1 MPGTT
6 ASNSIIKK
14 YIIRK
19 HKLRVLGGATP
30 HSGLGPLDE
39 ILQPVLCAVR
49 NWPPGRLLLYKPAY
63 HQVQVELAH
72 LQGKPLLYQ
81 LGILLQMLGSS
92 VNLLCNTLHRI

>member
-1 MPGTT
+1 
-6 ASNSIIKK
+6 
-14 YIIRK
+14 
-19 HKLRVLGGATP
+19 V
-30 HSGLGPLDE
+30 
-39 ILQPVLCAVR
+39 
-49 NWPPGRLLLYKPAY
+49 YKPAH